1 MNFNNGMKVE
11 VCSDEDGFQG
21 AWFPGTI
28 IGHVAN
34 APRPKFFV
42 QYDNFITDEFTQES
56 LIEEFFAHDIRPRPP
71 IISLLQYI
79 PLDLAVDVFENDS
92 WWSGIVVH
100 KFKSPLSR

>member
-21 AWFPGTI
+21 AWFLGTI

-42 QYDNFITDEFTQES
+42 QYDNFIIDEFIQEP
-56 LIEEFFAHDIRPRPP
+56 LVEELFPEDIRPIPP
-71 IISLLQYI
+71 IISL
-79 PLDLAVDVFENDS
+79 P
-92 WWSGIVVH
+92 
-100 KFKSPLSR
+100 

>member
-1 MNFNNGMKVE
+1 MNFNNGMKVK

-42 QYDNFITDEFTQES
+42 QYDNFITNKFTQEP
-56 LIEEFFAHDIRPRPP
+56 LVEELFLEDIRPRPP
-71 IISLLQYI
+71 IISL
-79 PLDLAVDVFENDS
+79 P
-92 WWSGIVVH
+92 
-100 KFKSPLSR
+100 